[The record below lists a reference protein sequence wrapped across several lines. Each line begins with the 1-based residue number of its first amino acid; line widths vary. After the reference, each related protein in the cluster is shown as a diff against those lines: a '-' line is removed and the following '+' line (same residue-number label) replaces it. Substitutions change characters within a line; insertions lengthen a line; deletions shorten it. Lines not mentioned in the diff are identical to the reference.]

1 MNVPEKP
8 VAGRIAPLWWL
19 LLAILIL
26 LAAGSLWQGVH
37 NALTPGRSQDFQWS
51 GTQMVVHHM
60 DPWADYIAGDP
71 AHQIVKVQIPNYLPL
86 LYVLI
91 WPLGLMSMSAAT
103 AVWAACNVVFGVVSA
118 FLCGRFYG
126 LSGFWCGA
134 LVAMMLI
141 STPMRNSVGNG
152 QQSLLVLLVWVLAL
166 CRTPKVSSGLIAGFS
181 YFKYSFAP
189 PVFLL
194 LLFRLGLAAV
204 LLSLIPALATLGF
217 VYLWTGGSLLHPL
230 GLLRMLFEPLKV
242 AGSGYFGSPGSNLMD
257 GLELAMRGSHLG
269 PAMMSGLEYGLPLAI
284 STVLLYLIARKKS
297 GMSWE
302 LQIALMA
309 VLSILLFKHHNYD
322 NVVLLFPAAYAMR
335 NIKAVAAR
343 WALGLICYLWYGERV
358 AQAIS
363 RTWAWEFLLG
373 ITLLTLV
380 GILIARVPFARAATD
395 GLIASA
401 DSQNG
406 AGVPL

>member
-8 VAGRIAPLWWL
+8 AAGKITPLLWL
-19 LLAILIL
+19 LLAILIVM
-26 LAAGSLWQGVH
+26 AAGSLWQGFH
-37 NALTPGRSQDFQWS
+37 NALAPGRSQDFQWS
-51 GTQMVVHHM
+51 GAHMVVHHI
-60 DPWADYIAGDP
+60 DPWADYMAGDP
-71 AHQIVKVQIPNYLPL
+71 SHQIVKIQVPNYLPL
-86 LYVLI
+86 LYVLM
-91 WPLGLMSMSAAT
+91 WPIGLMSMSAAT
-103 AVWAACNVVFGVVSA
+103 ALWAACNVVFGVVSA

-189 PVFLL
+189 PVFLF
-194 LLFRLGLAAV
+194 LLFRLGVAAV
-204 LLSLIPALATLGF
+204 LLSLVPALATLLF
-217 VYLWTGGSLLHPL
+217 VYLWTGGSLLHPA
-230 GLLRMLFEPLKV
+230 GLLQMLFEPLKV
-242 AGSGYFGSPGSNLMD
+242 AQGGGYYGSPGSNLMD
-257 GLELAMRGSHLG
+257 GLELVMKGSHLSPLIMG
-269 PAMMSGLEYGLPLAI
+269 GLEYGLPMAI
-284 STVLLYLIARKKS
+284 SVVLLYLIARKKS
-297 GMSWE
+297 GMRWE

-309 VLSILLFKHHNYD
+309 VLSILLFKHHSYD

-335 NIKAVAAR
+335 NIRVVAAR
-343 WALGLICYLWYGERV
+343 WALGFICYLWYGERV

-363 RTWAWEFLLG
+363 RTWPWEFLLG
-373 ITLLTLV
+373 ITLLTLL

-395 GLIASA
+395 RLSVSA
-401 DSQNG
+401 E
-406 AGVPL
+406 L